1 MKYFFTYLIALVLF
15 TSCKRQEV
23 NEYNLNP
30 VVVNQNG
37 AKKENL
43 KSSDQ
48 FISLL
53 YADLYETSIS
63 YSQLKKLQRLL
74 DSFGDKNVIIER
86 IAQNMLNDPL
96 AKIPNDSVLSSDL
109 DGFIKNTYTLF
120 LTRNPSEA
128 EVWYIRDLVNEN
140 SSLTVKEIYYGF
152 ITSEE
157 YKYY

>member
-1 MKYFFTYLIALVLF
+1 MKKLVTYLFAFIVLS
-15 TSCKRQEV
+15 SCTRHEV
-23 NEYNLNP
+23 NEYNINP
-30 VVVNQNG
+30 VVVNADGIN
-37 AKKENL
+37 KENL

-48 FISLL
+48 FITLL
-53 YADLYETSIS
+53 YTDLYETSIS
-63 YSQLKKLQRLL
+63 FAELNKLQRLF

-96 AKIPNDSVLSSDL
+96 AKIPNDSILRQDPEN
-109 DGFIKNTYTLF
+109 FIKNTYNVF

-128 EVWYIRDLVNEN
+128 EVWYIRDLIQSN
-140 SSLTVKEIYYGF
+140 SNLTAKEIYYSF